1 MAAAARRPTARIR
14 RPWAISARN
23 GRLVSTSR
31 AVGRRFETADPRVR
45 RDDVPAEGVQPEL
58 VEGAPDDRCRRLG
71 GPAAGQLALRRERD
85 PGDPGAAVA
94 RRLADEHD
102 RRVCVRVEVLD
113 QACAAKPRPRSF
125 AVEVVRLPDA
135 GGRETVDERL
145 GVYPDQRSQRTSS
158 SIGLRG
164 CVPRLESRSETESS
178 AG

>member
-1 MAAAARRPTARIR
+1 MNDIDSGTTL
-14 RPWAISARN
+14 
-23 GRLVSTSR
+23 G
-31 AVGRRFETADPRVR
+31 
-45 RDDVPAEGVQPEL
+45 EL
-58 VEGAPDDRCRRLG
+58 VTRHP
-71 GPAAGQLALRRERD
+71 QLA
-85 PGDPGAAVA
+85 
-94 RRLADEHD
+94 
-102 RRVCVRVEVLD
+102 RVFDGLGLDYCCGGGRTLD